1 MQVFGLKVLFI
12 CLLFSMHSVYSQT
25 EKSPTDLMVAPVIT
39 DNSASQISII
49 DSILNFS
56 KQYIGRPYRGGGKG
70 PNSFDCSGF
79 TSFVFSNFGIK
90 LGSSSGDQAE
100 QLPTVAKNEILPGDL
115 VFFNGHRRGSRVGHV
130 GLVVSKHE
138 NGTFDFIHSASS
150 VGISISHSESN
161 YYDRRYVS
169 AGRVFTTDSLLAS
182 YKFKKQN
189 IAIEPEISIQSEVC
203 DDNKTI
209 EIPVRKTIPAKYH
222 TVKSGETL
230 SSIANKYG
238 LSIAQLKRKNNLK
251 SDFLSL
257 KQRLKIKDKQEIEV
271 VEKHKPTVASAIKTD
286 FVKVDNLN
294 VEVKPNE
301 NKSEFYTVK
310 KGETLFSISKEF
322 GVKVK
327 DLIRINNLKTE
338 SILAGQRIKLNED
351 VKFEKAHGTQKNDN
365 QSADNQSAVLDN
377 AVSNETTYGT
387 HVVTKGETLQSISK
401 QYKLT
406 IAELKEL
413 NKLSSDNILAGQKL
427 ITPTIGLNK
436 NKPIK
441 AKQKT
446 LSHTVKSGETLSE
459 IAEKYN
465 CTIRELKAWNGKSNN
480 KLNLGEK
487 LKIVI

>member
-1 MQVFGLKVLFI
+1 MRVFGLIL
-12 CLLFSMHSVYSQT
+12 LLFSLFIFIQVVYSQSD
-25 EKSPTDLMVAPVIT
+25 KNPSDLIVPPVIT
-39 DNSASQISII
+39 DNSESHISII

-79 TSFVFSNFGIK
+79 TSFVFNNFGIK

-100 QLPTVAKNEILPGDL
+100 QLPAVAKNDILPGDL

-161 YYDRRYVS
+161 YYNRRYVS
-169 AGRVFTTDSLLAS
+169 AGRVFTTDSLLAN
-182 YKFKKQN
+182 YKFKKQE
-189 IAIEPEISIQSEVC
+189 IATEPKISIQPEVFESEKVVETTV
-203 DDNKTI
+203 KKI
-209 EIPVRKTIPAKYH
+209 IPAKYH
-222 TVKSGETL
+222 SVKSGETL

-238 LSIAQLKRKNNLK
+238 LTIAQLKKKNNLN

-257 KQRLKIKDKQEIEV
+257 KQRLKIKDKQEIAV
-271 VEKHKPTVASAIKTD
+271 VEKLKPIIASSIKTD
-286 FVKVDNLN
+286 SVKVEKANNDAELM
-294 VEVKPNE
+294 VEKLE
-301 NKSEFYTVK
+301 YHTVK

-327 DLIRINNLKTE
+327 DLIKINNLKTE
-338 SILAGQRIKLNED
+338 SIIAGQRIQLKDNVKIDLAQETKITENE
-351 VKFEKAHGTQKNDN
+351 KNEIPESILANEKN
-365 QSADNQSAVLDN
+365 
-377 AVSNETTYGT
+377 YGT
-387 HVVTKGETLQSISK
+387 HIVSKGETLQSISK
-401 QYKLT
+401 QYKLA

-427 ITPTIGLNK
+427 IAPTKGIISTK
-436 NKPIK
+436 NII

-446 LSHTVKSGETLSE
+446 KTHTVKSGETLSE

-465 CTIRELKAWNGKSNN
+465 CTVRELKGWNGKSNN
-480 KLNLGEK
+480 KLSLGEK